1 MNIKEKM
8 LRKMKEKNNSSLN
21 SFDDSNFSSISQQK
35 NSNLVP
41 KLNLKQIEFNKI
53 YNETNFQKS
62 FSKISST
69 LTSKSVEN
77 RINKELN
84 NSIGDGVSIN
94 TTFPV
99 ELRKPIMDLY
109 ISMAQDTYSKSRI
122 A

>member
-1 MNIKEKM
+1 
-8 LRKMKEKNNSSLN
+8 MKEKNNSSLN
-21 SFDDSNFSSISQQK
+21 SFDDSNFCSISHQK

-77 RINKELN
+77 RIKFIFTIIKIIEVFILQ
-84 NSIGDGVSIN
+84 
-94 TTFPV
+94 
-99 ELRKPIMDLY
+99 KY
-109 ISMAQDTYSKSRI
+109 I
-122 A
+122 